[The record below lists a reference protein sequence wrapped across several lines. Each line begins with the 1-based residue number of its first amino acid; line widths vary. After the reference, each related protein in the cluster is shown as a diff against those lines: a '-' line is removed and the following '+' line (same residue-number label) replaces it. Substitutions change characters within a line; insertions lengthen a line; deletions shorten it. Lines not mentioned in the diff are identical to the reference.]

1 MFSAV
6 PKPDVDFVTD
16 LVKQQT
22 DEVPKKFCNVYEWI
36 SKSANVEDVFANF
49 FVNMSKEKISKLEL
63 LTRGQ
68 NNNK

>member
-6 PKPDVDFVTD
+6 PKPDIDFVID

-68 NNNK
+68 NNR

>member
-1 MFSAV
+1 M
-6 PKPDVDFVTD
+6 
-16 LVKQQT
+16 
-22 DEVPKKFCNVYEWI
+22 KFLKFFATFTKIN
-36 SKSANVEDVFANF
+36 KSANVEDVFANF